1 MLKKSIT
8 YEDFDGNEVTEDY
21 YFHLSKAELIEM
33 EMSHKGGFEK
43 YLTGIV
49 KAEDGAKI
57 IAEYKKLVLMTYG
70 QKSEDGKR
78 FVKTQELRDDFE
90 ATEAYSQLFMELCTN
105 AELAAEFVNGVI
117 PRGLAENIAKL
128 RESQEDTAP
137 THRES
142 RMHPEAETVVGA
154 PVSSGNFTETA
165 PETRTLTQAEA
176 RDMDPDELKS
186 GLVTGRYRIPSG
198 PDAYKLS

>member
-43 YLTGIV
+43 YLTEIV

-78 FVKTQELRDDFE
+78 FIKSQALRDEF
-90 ATEAYSQLFMELCTN
+90 ASTEAYSQLFMELCTN

-117 PRGLAENIAKL
+117 PRGLAESIAKVAGSK
-128 RESQEDTAP
+128 EEPAVM
-137 THRES
+137 HRES
-142 RMHPEAETVVGA
+142 RMHPSDEAATPVV
-154 PVSSGNFTETA
+154 SGNFVEPE
-165 PETRTLTQAEA
+165 PETRTLTRAEA
-176 RDMDPDELKS
+176 AEMTSTELAN
-186 GLVTGRYRIPSG
+186 GLATGKYKI
-198 PDAYKLS
+198 DLDKLS

>member
-43 YLTGIV
+43 YLTAIV
-49 KAEDGAKI
+49 EAEDGAKI

-78 FVKTQELRDDFE
+78 FVKTQALRDDFE
-90 ATEAYSQLFMELCTN
+90 STEAFSQLFMELCTN

-128 RESQEDTAP
+128 AETKKESSP
-137 THRES
+137 MHRES
-142 RMHPEAETVVGA
+142 LMHP
-154 PVSSGNFTETA
+154 SDTA
-165 PETRTLTQAEA
+165 ATPEEPNLQPETRTLTQSEA
-176 RDMDPDELKS
+176 ADMDPDELKS
-186 GLVTGRYRIPSG
+186 GLVTGRYTIPSG